1 MKKKKKNH
9 KFKFSSLHIYWHI
22 IIIIIALKFKRRS
35 VDTVNIICSKQLLLI
50 VNSDENWSLSSR
62 MMKHLSRDS
71 CCRDHVNCFLI
82 IRHERLPTWLH
93 KVTRVIIDPIKTAST
108 AMVRRWERMKK
119 RPTRRWDKK
128 GPEGNNL
135 LHSSI
140 ISIVERVH
148 YSCSSSQQEECGW
161 KINVGVW

>member
-1 MKKKKKNH
+1 MKRKKKNH
-9 KFKFSSLHIYWHI
+9 KFKFFIVAHLLTHHHR
-22 IIIIIALKFKRRS
+22 FKRRS
-35 VDTVNIICSKQLLLI
+35 VDTVNIICSKQLLSI

-62 MMKHLSRDS
+62 MVEHLSRDS

-82 IRHERLPTWLH
+82 IRLERLKWPVWLLIPSKQH
-93 KVTRVIIDPIKTAST
+93 QRHW
-108 AMVRRWERMKK
+108 RRWERMKK

-135 LHSSI
+135 LPSSI

-148 YSCSSSQQEECGW
+148 YSCSSTQREECGW